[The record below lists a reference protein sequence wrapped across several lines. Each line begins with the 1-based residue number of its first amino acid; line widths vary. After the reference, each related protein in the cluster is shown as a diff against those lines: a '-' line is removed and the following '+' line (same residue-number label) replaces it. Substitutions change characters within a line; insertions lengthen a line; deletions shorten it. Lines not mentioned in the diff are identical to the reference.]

1 MEQFLE
7 RVLERLMEH
16 LLEQLS
22 EQILVEQIVAAP
34 QWVLEQVIKQVVEF
48 REAKER
54 LDPCAQAKKSL
65 AFDSCICSAS
75 RGCILLCSTILCYM
89 ITKGA
94 MT

>member
-54 LDPCAQAKKSL
+54 LDPCAQAKKVWRL
-65 AFDSCICSAS
+65 THAYV
-75 RGCILLCSTILCYM
+75 RLLEGVFYCALLSYAIW
-89 ITKGA
+89 
-94 MT
+94 